1 MERPAGVTILAVLG
15 FLGAAFALMGGMT
28 IFAGGAMVSRM
39 SGTPLGMMAGVG
51 GAMIATA
58 FLIFAVFYVIISVGL
73 LKLQNWARIILIV
86 LVILGLASSAF
97 GLLGAVA
104 HFHVFLFFWR
114 AIFAAIQVWILV
126 YLFQPNVK
134 TAFGTTG
141 F

>member
-1 MERPAGVTILAVLG
+1 M
-15 FLGAAFALMGGMT
+15 
-28 IFAGGAMVSRM
+28 
-39 SGTPLGMMAGVG
+39 
-51 GAMIATA
+51 
-58 FLIFAVFYVIISVGL
+58 
-73 LKLQNWARIILIV
+73 

-97 GLLGAVA
+97 GLLDAVA
-104 HFHVFLFFWR
+104 HFHTLFFWR